1 MVSKQPAR
9 FAILLA
15 LLCLA
20 TSFAHTQTPGSIQF
34 DGQQRSFIT
43 YIPSDWTP
51 AEQWPLV
58 FVLHG
63 FTQTAGAIMGVSGFN
78 AVADSN
84 HFICVYPNGINNGW
98 NTNNPFP
105 GSSTANDVGFIRALA
120 DTMAAQFNIDP
131 RRVYACGFS
140 AGGFMSHKLACEATD
155 RIAAIASVSGTMTSA
170 AFGLCQPSRPVPV
183 LQLHGTADGV
193 VAYNGSFA
201 NLPVEDILSYWT
213 DRNAC
218 PDPADT
224 VQLPDLVSE
233 GSTVQQITHYPCTD
247 STEVRLLKIIGG
259 GHTWPGGTG
268 IAGVGNTN
276 RDINASKEIWAFFSR
291 YALPVTNST
300 INPADSNPFRV
311 FPNPTHHRLEV
322 SGLDPAEPIEL
333 QLYDIRGQL
342 LLTASETV
350 WLAVGNLPAGMY
362 YVHVQN
368 GNRHQVL
375 AVQIAQ

>member
-15 LLCLA
+15 FLCLA
-20 TSFAHTQTPGSIQF
+20 TSFVHTQTPGNIQF

-43 YIPSDWTP
+43 YIPADWTP
-51 AEQWPLV
+51 AEQWPVV

-63 FTQTAGAIMGVSGFN
+63 FTQTAEAIMGVSGFN

-120 DTMAAQFNIDP
+120 DTIAAQYNIDP
-131 RRVYACGFS
+131 KRVYACGFS

-155 RIAAIASVSGTMTSA
+155 RIAAIASVSGTMTTA
-170 AFGLCQPSRPVPV
+170 ALGLCQPSRPVPV
-183 LQLHGTADGV
+183 LQIHGTADGV

-201 NLPVEDILSYWT
+201 NLPVENILSYWNNH
-213 DRNAC
+213 NAC
-218 PDPADT
+218 PSLADT

-233 GSTVQQITHYPCTD
+233 GSTVQQITRYPCAD

-268 IAGVGNTN
+268 IGGIGNTN
-276 RDINASKEIWAFFSR
+276 RDINASREIWTFFSR
-291 YALPVTNST
+291 FSLPVTSPTN
-300 INPADSNPFRV
+300 NLAERHLLRV
-311 FPNPTHHRLEV
+311 FPNPAQHRLEV

-333 QLYDIRGQL
+333 QLYDTRGQR
-342 LLTASETV
+342 LLTASETT
-350 WLAVGNLPAGMY
+350 WLALGNLPAGMY
-362 YVHVQN
+362 YLHVQN
-368 GNRHQVL
+368 GARRQVL
-375 AVQIAQ
+375 AVQIVQ